1 MPNRQQQ
8 WLASLALKP
17 PIVVTPWV
25 RHQTPK
31 AWRCGS
37 GFSRPC
43 GPRRRQKLRGTCWS
57 SRSDGSP
64 WGPQVILLRVG
75 AESPRPKP
83 KTLENPKNCCC
94 CGVQERLR
102 KKLLWSLQVAKA
114 AGSPVFL
121 LQSFKKKL
129 FFCVWQGKRDR
140 IEKKAPCAVTEK
152 NELAPYGCRDLILMY
167 SNGSRHACLQF
178 VYRGQIERFRKAL
191 VATDPPAGEAR
202 AVF

>member
-114 AGSPVFL
+114 GRQPSLSLAEFQEEALLLCLAGQKRSNREEGSLRGHREERIGTVWMQRLDSNVF
-121 LQSFKKKL
+121 
-129 FFCVWQGKRDR
+129 
-140 IEKKAPCAVTEK
+140 
-152 NELAPYGCRDLILMY
+152 
-167 SNGSRHACLQF
+167 
-178 VYRGQIERFRKAL
+178 
-191 VATDPPAGEAR
+191 
-202 AVF
+202 